1 MSSPTGAVPF
11 SRTPSGAGPAAKE
24 FGFAAGLSMRDRIR
38 ARGTP
43 QRGAWLPLVLLLL
56 LLSVRLALLIPAA
69 AYPERRM
76 ISDSWGFLDL
86 AVSLRTRGTFEA
98 DEYTE
103 EIRTPGYPIFVAA
116 LLGLEGPDLTLVI
129 VGQVLL
135 SAGVAGMLYL
145 AGIRTAGAS
154 VGWAAAFLWAVN
166 PNSIFWPFMVMSET
180 LFAIVLA
187 GSLLCVVL
195 AMRRGSLWLYAV
207 SGLALGMA
215 VLVRPIGIYL
225 IPVWF
230 VILLVRGVRM
240 QGRLTGWRSAAILA
254 ALAYGLV
261 FAWQARNALVH
272 GEFFLSK
279 TTGVTLRSYVLARAL
294 ADARGI
300 SRSDAAQMIPETAD
314 LGEVARQIFAESPWS
329 FPKVIVGGIIRT
341 ALGTEAET
349 WLSLIGLRGP
359 SQGLLTSVLSGDF
372 AKARIALSG
381 LFASREN
388 ASYTVVFLWGGLY
401 AAVAWGSALLGWLR
415 NHRRLD
421 SVGATTHWLAALS
434 ALYLLAVP
442 LANGDA
448 RFRMPLD
455 PLLAFLAGMAWLG
468 WRGFGRRKAAADA
481 QPSPRDT
488 AGGRRVS

>member
-1 MSSPTGAVPF
+1 MSPMIFARSLANGPGGGPVREGFEVDAA
-11 SRTPSGAGPAAKE
+11 PSK
-24 FGFAAGLSMRDRIR
+24 RDRESAIEPPPR
-38 ARGTP
+38 R
-43 QRGAWLPLVLLLL
+43 AWLLLALLLL
-56 LLSVRLALLIPAA
+56 LLSLRLALLIPAA
-69 AYPERRM
+69 AYPDRRM
-76 ISDSWGFLDL
+76 TSDSQGYLDL
-86 AVSLRTRGTFEA
+86 AESLRTRGTFEA
-98 DEYTE
+98 DEFTE
-103 EIRTPGYPIFVAA
+103 EVRTPGYPLFVAA
-116 LLGLEGPDLTLVI
+116 LLGLAGPDLAPVI
-129 VGQVLL
+129 AGQVLL
-135 SAGVAGMLYL
+135 SAGVAGLLYL
-145 AGIRTAGAS
+145 AGMRAAGTS

-166 PNSIFWPFMVMSET
+166 PNSVFWPFMIMSET
-180 LFAIVLA
+180 LFAILLA
-187 GSLLCVVL
+187 GSLLGAVL

-225 IPVWF
+225 IPAWF
-230 VILLVRGVRM
+230 VILLIRGVSI
-240 QGRLTGWRSAAILA
+240 QGWRVGWRSAAILA
-254 ALAYGLV
+254 ALAYGPV

-279 TTGVTLRSYVLARAL
+279 TTGVTLRSYMLARAL

-314 LGEVARQIFAESPWS
+314 LGELARQIFAESPWS

-468 WRGFGRRKAAADA
+468 WPSFGRRTAAADA
-481 QPSPRDT
+481 QPSPRDI
-488 AGGRRVS
+488 AGGRRG